1 MVHSPPGLQRGPY
14 SFAETAPAPR
24 IQLPL
29 EIREFQEVT
38 LTCLLNFSC
47 YGYQTKLQWFLESSQ
62 LPSNTSASLTTK
74 TVSTQSKLT
83 MHPNWTHHGR
93 NLSCQLWNDNAEGP
107 LSYETVQ
114 LDVKRES
121 PPSSYGESKG
131 PVPFSP
137 APQ

>member
-1 MVHSPPGLQRGPY
+1 M
-14 SFAETAPAPR
+14 
-24 IQLPL
+24 
-29 EIREFQEVT
+29 
-38 LTCLLNFSC
+38 LNFSC
-47 YGYQTKLQWFLESSQ
+47 LGYQIKLKWSLESFHF
-62 LPSNTSASLTTK
+62 PSATLTSLTTT

-83 MHPNWTHHGR
+83 IQPNWTHHGK
-93 NLSCQLWNDNAEGP
+93 NLICQLWDDDEKGP

-121 PPSSYGESKG
+121 PPSSYGENEG